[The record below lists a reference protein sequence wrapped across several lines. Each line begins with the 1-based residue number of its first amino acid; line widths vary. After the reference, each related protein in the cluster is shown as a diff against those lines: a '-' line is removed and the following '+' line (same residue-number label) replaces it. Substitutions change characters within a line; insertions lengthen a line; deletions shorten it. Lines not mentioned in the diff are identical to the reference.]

1 MRSLAWDSLAHPGSV
16 VPAQAAV
23 QREADL
29 AAMWSR
35 LEYSDAPAFM
45 FVYEMLRAAAESLD
59 AYDRSDALRCTRC
72 TPVAAAADGHVSHK
86 GASGS

>member
-59 AYDRSDALRCTRC
+59 AYDRSDALRCT
-72 TPVAAAADGHVSHK
+72 PVAAAADGHVSHK